1 MHIEGVLFDLG
12 RRSDRRIIAKLERP
26 CGTEVEIAGI
36 TEDEMM
42 TLSSNMFDWNPRR
55 FTYAARSRRSASVN
69 FSASVRA
76 SLQVLGA

>member
-42 TLSSNMFDWNPRR
+42 TLSSNMFEMIKINFTVRR
-55 FTYAARSRRSASVN
+55 KYRDVPIVVVHET
-69 FSASVRA
+69 
-76 SLQVLGA
+76 

>member
-42 TLSSNMFDWNPRR
+42 TLSSNMF
-55 FTYAARSRRSASVN
+55 
-69 FSASVRA
+69 
-76 SLQVLGA
+76 